1 MACRLCLRRTSEDPP
16 KPELSYCVSLRLVLY
31 FMASGLVIQ
40 GFFENLFNS
49 ADYRVSNLEANE
61 PFKSVIRSGALM
73 ILTRFWDLLEYM
85 H

>member
-1 MACRLCLRRTSEDPP
+1 
-16 KPELSYCVSLRLVLY
+16 
-31 FMASGLVIQ
+31 MASGLVIQ